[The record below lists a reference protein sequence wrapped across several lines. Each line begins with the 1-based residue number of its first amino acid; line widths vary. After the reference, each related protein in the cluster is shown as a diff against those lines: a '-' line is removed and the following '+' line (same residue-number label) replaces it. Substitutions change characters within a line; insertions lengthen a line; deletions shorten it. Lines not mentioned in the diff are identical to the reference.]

1 MYKVQTP
8 CYSLRDLSQL
18 LLHMWP
24 QLSDTAHAITSAC
37 SDVLPPFSIDEL
49 EEEEE
54 RSKNVASMSEEGT
67 RAVIST

>member
-18 LLHMWP
+18 LLHTWP
-24 QLSDTAHAITSAC
+24 QLSDTAHAITSAR